1 MSEVKMDYSELGPK
15 DLRKFGG
22 ETEVHPS
29 AMKQVEQLAK
39 MLDDEK

>member
-1 MSEVKMDYSELGPK
+1 MSDTKFDITKLGPK